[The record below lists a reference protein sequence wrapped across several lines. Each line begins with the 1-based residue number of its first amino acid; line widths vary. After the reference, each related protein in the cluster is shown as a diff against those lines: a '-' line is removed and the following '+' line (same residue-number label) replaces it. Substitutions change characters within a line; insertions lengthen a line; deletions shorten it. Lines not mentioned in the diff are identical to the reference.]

1 MLLASDEQPNATEP
15 DPADSPRARSRHPA
29 RGTIGAVRLL
39 IVDDNRPY
47 GRLLYA
53 QLNARGYE
61 CRTVAKLEEARA
73 AMGTG
78 AFDLY
83 VVDIHLPDGDG
94 RAFAA
99 EIQKHHAVTARQILL
114 ISSED
119 EQKLDSRPQ
128 ESGAK
133 PAFLAKPFGLQ
144 DLLVKLREMADQA
157 LPG

>member
-1 MLLASDEQPNATEP
+1 
-15 DPADSPRARSRHPA
+15 
-29 RGTIGAVRLL
+29 VRLL

-61 CRTVAKLEEARA
+61 ARTVATLEEARA
-73 AMGTG
+73 AMGTN

-99 EIQKHHAVTARQILL
+99 DLQKHHAAAARQILL

-119 EQKLDSRPQ
+119 EQNSDARLHERGSQ
-128 ESGAK
+128 

-144 DLLVKLREMADQA
+144 DLLGKLREMADQA